1 MAILENA
8 EMLNEEEL
16 KNASGGYVYE
26 NPRTGLWNVIDVR
39 TGKVVAAFKTEEE
52 AQKLNKKN
60 LYEMGNGTISD
71 GIVEH
76 LRNYYGLTEEEQ
88 FGEFY

>member
-39 TGKVVAAFKTEEE
+39 TGKVVAAF
-52 AQKLNKKN
+52 
-60 LYEMGNGTISD
+60 
-71 GIVEH
+71 
-76 LRNYYGLTEEEQ
+76 
-88 FGEFY
+88 